1 MKERNVDK
9 IKRLEKELAAERE
22 KRHNADLEIMRMHKV
37 VDHTRK
43 EAVEQLREISIAAD
57 AWTMAVAMAH
67 GSQEQDGSWTLT
79 VPVYAAGSLYERF
92 RVSVSREGD
101 TYSAKVVQRGQ
112 EDGVEP
118 Q

>member
-1 MKERNVDK
+1 MKERNVDR
-9 IKRLEKELAAERE
+9 IRRLEKELAAEKE

-43 EAVEQLREISIAAD
+43 EAVEQLREISIATD
-57 AWTMAVAMAH
+57 AWTMAVTMAH
-67 GSQEQDGSWTLT
+67 GSQEEDGSWTLT
-79 VPVYAAGSLYERF
+79 VPAYAAGALYERF

-101 TYSAKVVQRGQ
+101 TYSAKVVRRGQ
-112 EDGVEP
+112 EDGGES

>member
-1 MKERNVDK
+1 MKERNVDR
-9 IKRLEKELAAERE
+9 IRRLEKELAAERE

-57 AWTMAVAMAH
+57 AWTTAVTMVH
-67 GSQEQDGSWTLT
+67 GSQEDGSWTLT

-101 TYSAKVVQRGQ
+101 TYSAKVVQRGR
-112 EDGVEP
+112 EDVGEP